1 MVAHRSI
8 SMSNMAPSL
17 LPVQEKYT
25 LYIYNHVWIYVYIC
39 MLSSI
44 YNRVSIVSSHQ
55 SFLNFVTVVSLY
67 NSLHQQYW
75 ITTTF
80 KTRTPLHNI
89 THPNTVLNPDN
100 ISKGL
105 QINIKKEIICL
116 IDNWKL
122 IWYPDPASWPGVH
135 QWRPGIH

>member
-17 LPVQEKYT
+17 LPVQKRNT
-25 LYIYNHVWIYVYIC
+25 LCTYIIMSEYIY

-44 YNRVSIVSSHQ
+44 YKRVSIVSSHH
-55 SFLNFVTVVSLY
+55 SFLNFITVVSLY

-80 KTRTPLHNI
+80 RTRAPLHNI
-89 THPNTVLNPDN
+89 AHPNTVLNPDH

-135 QWRPGIH
+135 QWRPEIH